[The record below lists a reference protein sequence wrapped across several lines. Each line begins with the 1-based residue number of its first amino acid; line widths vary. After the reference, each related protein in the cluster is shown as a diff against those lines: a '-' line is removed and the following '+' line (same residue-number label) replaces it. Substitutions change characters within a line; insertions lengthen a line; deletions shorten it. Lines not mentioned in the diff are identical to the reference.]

1 MKHKKFRFLI
11 VSVCVLVALIISG
24 IIMIQSMN
32 KNLESL
38 ITAEINV
45 IDLTVIDDGVYIG
58 KYTALPVSVTLHVH
72 VVNHEMTQ
80 IDIIEHLNGQGSE
93 GEAIIDSIILTNSL
107 QVDTIAGATYSSK
120 VILLAVENAL
130 TNLKTIES

>member
-1 MKHKKFRFLI
+1 
-11 VSVCVLVALIISG
+11 
-24 IIMIQSMN
+24 MIQSMN